1 MRYNTKK
8 HRLYEANDVTSIFRK
23 LAGNDGIV
31 RNKSEKPRVISAEDR
46 RRQAVRIARESGDMR
61 YFQPIIDYFS
71 KYLRNFHFANS
82 ENQAE
87 LNLPNNARNQYY
99 MIDDDL
105 NVSLYSG
112 THITFGTDISANALN
127 LENQTGLTTKINI
140 VRVSAKQL
148 CFGDLKITELP
159 SWLPESINV
168 DELILLNCPNLKTLE
183 TAPRIPST
191 AKLGIIGCDC
201 ILQNTAD
208 YIKGRTS
215 YSILKSYM
223 DRCGLRGDAIY
234 KPRTKDSE
242 YERYHSGSDI
252 TVEDIESLFG
262 RNTSVVLANESLN
275 SQSNYINY
283 LIESRVSRGR
293 KYSGVLNELDW
304 RTYQSAY
311 EKQMKNLNAPRIEPG
326 KLKSTPGFE
335 KEYDAYVKRHD
346 RAMAFRTAANNAF
359 NRQNGYG
366 LKNVP
371 YGDDK
376 GDMEMDKDEYYGGS
390 NQYTGDLTDPFVTQS
405 CSGKDEKNR
414 KTISRQET
422 YSRDGQRQTS
432 WNKSKDVKRGD
443 NSNDVDPDEKTSSWN
458 PALKYKQMKGDK
470 EVRDYFQGKSKYNNG
485 KWH

>member
-1 MRYNTKK
+1 MRYTTKK
-8 HRLYEANDVTSIFRK
+8 HRLYEADDVPSIFRK

-31 RNKSEKPRVISAEDR
+31 KNKSAAPRAISAEDR
-46 RRQAVRIARESGDMR
+46 RRQAVKMAREAGDMR

-87 LNLPNNARNQYY
+87 LNLPNSARNQYY

-127 LENQTGLTTKINI
+127 LENQVGLATKINI
-140 VRVSAKQL
+140 INVSAKQL
-148 CFGDLKITELP
+148 CFGNLTMTELP
-159 SWLPESINV
+159 SWLPESIKV
-168 DELILLNCPNLKTLE
+168 EEFILLNCPNLETLE
-183 TAPRIPST
+183 TAPKISPMT
-191 AKLGIIGCDC
+191 KLGIIGCDR

-208 YIKGRTS
+208 YIKGKTNF
-215 YSILKSYM
+215 SILKSYM
-223 DRCGLRGDAIY
+223 DRCGLRGEAIY
-234 KPRTKDSE
+234 KPRTKDSFDTF
-242 YERYHSGSDI
+242 HSGSDL
-252 TVEDIESLFG
+252 TVEDIESLFS

-326 KLKSTPGFE
+326 KLKQTPGFE
-335 KEYDAYVKRHD
+335 KEYDAYMKRHD
-346 RAMAFRTAANNAF
+346 RAMSFRKAANNAF

-371 YGDDK
+371 YGDDTDD
-376 GDMEMDKDEYYGGS
+376 DMKMDKDEYYGGG

-405 CSGKDEKNR
+405 CSSKDEDNR

-422 YSRDGQRQTS
+422 YSRDGQRQITYD
-432 WNKSKDVKRGD
+432 KSKDVKRGD
-443 NSNDVDPDEKTSSWN
+443 YSNDVGPDEKTSSWN

-470 EVRDYFQGKSKYNNG
+470 EVRDYFQGKSKYKNG